1 MSFLLPFFISL
12 LLIVGLF
19 YWLTQTNKIILTFEQ
34 SMLIMF
40 IKCVIGCIYGYLF
53 LTVYNGDDT
62 WQYHQL
68 SLQEYKVLKS
78 EPLLFIADLFQHH
91 YKHSQAL
98 TFFNSESSYWK
109 DLQYNILIKMLAV
122 FNIVSRGHYY
132 INVLFF
138 NVITFWGHYFLYKLL
153 ISHYP
158 SKKQLLFLVIF
169 LFPPLLFWES
179 GIRKDGL
186 IFPAITGCIYYFTIL
201 SDRKKV
207 KYLILSLLFFFFVF
221 LIRNFVAL
229 SLLPV
234 FIAYYISVNFH
245 KRVLPVTTITV
256 SICVVLFF
264 LTTFAPDNL
273 NLPKQMAERQH
284 KFLELK
290 GNSFLSIEPLN
301 KNITSYIND
310 LPAALNH
317 SFLRPYITEGKSPL
331 LLVSALENLLM
342 IVILILALFKFNS
355 LLNILKSTLLMSL
368 ITFAVLNYLII
379 GYTVPFFGAII
390 RYRILFELLLI
401 IPLLITLDDNKGIT
415 KQLSKIPFVNRISQ
429 GNK

>member
-1 MSFLLPFFISL
+1 MSFLLPFFISI

-19 YWLTQTNKIILTFEQ
+19 YWLTKTNKIILTFEQ

-40 IKCVIGCIYGYLF
+40 VKCIIGCIYGFLF

-68 SLQEYKVLKS
+68 SLQEYEVLKS
-78 EPLLFIADLFQHH
+78 NPIIFIADLFQHH
-91 YKHSQAL
+91 YKQSQAL

-122 FNIVSRGHYY
+122 FNIISRGHYY

-153 ISHYP
+153 VSHFP
-158 SKKQLLFLVIF
+158 SKKQILFLIVF

-186 IFPAITGCIYYFTIL
+186 IFPAITGCIYYFTLLL
-201 SDRKKV
+201 SNGRKI
-207 KYLILSLLFFFFVF
+207 KYLILCLLFFCFVF
-221 LIRNFVAL
+221 LIRNFVAM

-234 FIAYYISVNFH
+234 FIAYYISVYYN
-245 KRVLPVTTITV
+245 KRIITV
-256 SICVVLFF
+256 TAIILSICMVLFF
-264 LTTFAPDNL
+264 LTNFAPDGL
-273 NLPKQMAERQH
+273 NLPKQMAQRQH

-290 GNSFLSIEPLN
+290 GNSYLPIDPLN
-301 KNITSYIND
+301 NKISSYIKD
-310 LPAALNH
+310 FPAALNH

-342 IVILILALFKFNS
+342 MIILILAIRKYQSLFN
-355 LLNILKSTLLMSL
+355 LLRNPLWVSL
-368 ITFAVLNYLII
+368 ITFAVINYLII

-390 RYRILFELLLI
+390 RYRILFEVLLI
-401 IPLLITLDDNKGIT
+401 IPLFITLDDNKGIT
-415 KQLSKIPFVNRISQ
+415 KQLSKIPFINRIC
-429 GNK
+429 

>member
-1 MSFLLPFFISL
+1 MSFLLPFFISI

-19 YWLTQTNKIILTFEQ
+19 YWLTKTNKIILTFEQ

-40 IKCVIGCIYGYLF
+40 VKCIIGCIYGFLF
-53 LTVYNGDDT
+53 LTVYKGDDT

-68 SLQEYKVLKS
+68 SLQEYEVLKRD
-78 EPLLFIADLFQHH
+78 PLFFIADLFQHH
-91 YKHSQAL
+91 YKQSQAL

-122 FNIVSRGHYY
+122 FNIVSTGHYY

-153 ISHYP
+153 VSHFP

-186 IFPAITGCIYYFTIL
+186 IFPAITGCIYYFTL
-201 SDRKKV
+201 LLNYRKKV
-207 KYLILSLLFFFFVF
+207 KNLIFCVLFFCFVF
-221 LIRNFVAL
+221 LIRNFVAM

-245 KRVLPVTTITV
+245 KRVIPATAITV
-256 SICVVLFF
+256 SVCMVLFF
-264 LTTFAPDNL
+264 LTNYAPDSL
-273 NLPKQMAERQH
+273 NLPKQMADRQH

-290 GNSFLSIEPLN
+290 GNSYLPIEPLN
-301 KNITSYIND
+301 KNISSYIKD

-342 IVILILALFKFNS
+342 LVILILALREYQPLINV
-355 LLNILKSTLLMSL
+355 LRNPIWMSL
-368 ITFAVLNYLII
+368 ITFAVINYLII

-390 RYRILFELLLI
+390 RYRILFEVLLI

-415 KQLSKIPFVNRISQ
+415 KLVSKIPFIN
-429 GNK
+429 

>member
-1 MSFLLPFFISL
+1 
-12 LLIVGLF
+12 
-19 YWLTQTNKIILTFEQ
+19 
-34 SMLIMF
+34 MLIMF
-40 IKCVIGCIYGYLF
+40 IKCVIGCIYGFLF
-53 LTVYNGDDT
+53 LTVYKGDDT

-68 SLQEYKVLKS
+68 SLQEYEVLKRD
-78 EPLLFIADLFQHH
+78 PLFFIADLFQHH
-91 YKHSQAL
+91 YKNNQVL

-138 NVITFWGHYFLYKLL
+138 NVVTFWGHYFLYKLL
-153 ISHYP
+153 VSHFP

-201 SDRKKV
+201 LNDRKKI
-207 KYLILSLLFFFFVF
+207 KYLILCVMFFFFVF
-221 LIRNFVAL
+221 LIRNFVAM
-229 SLLPV
+229 SLFPV
-234 FIAYYISVNFH
+234 FIAYYISINFQ
-245 KRVLPVTTITV
+245 KKILPVTAITI
-256 SICVVLFF
+256 SICLLCFF
-264 LTTFAPDNL
+264 LTSFAPDSL

-290 GNSFLSIEPLN
+290 GNSFLPIEPLN
-301 KNITSYIND
+301 KNISSYIKD

-317 SFLRPYITEGKSPL
+317 SFLRPYITESKSPL

-342 IVILILALFKFNS
+342 IVILILALIKNKS
-355 LLNILKSTLLMSL
+355 LINILKNPLWMSL
-368 ITFAVLNYLII
+368 ITFAVINYLII
-379 GYTVPFFGAII
+379 GYIVPFFGAII
-390 RYRILFELLLI
+390 RYRILFEVLLI

-415 KQLSKIPFVNRISQ
+415 KFVSKIPFLNRICLAA
-429 GNK
+429 